1 MFSKQCNFISA
12 NVGLYYP
19 PERGTKLTIWIYDS
33 TQITFWPIKKY
44 QILEEEE
51 STTIWR
57 KTMLIK
63 PFSRLPRLE
72 TTKLVTAAITT
83 NYPITTVLPISSR
96 CSITGEQRRFLRTG
110 NLYTQ
115 DGRATGA
122 WGEAVVP
129 PRSLKVLAWLDL
141 PGNVATYCFVVVNL
155 RIGQWNH
162 HMEWIYSCNMC
173 STIREGWRRA
183 TTMIIRWLNKSWQMY
198 N

>member
-1 MFSKQCNFISA
+1 
-12 NVGLYYP
+12 
-19 PERGTKLTIWIYDS
+19 
-33 TQITFWPIKKY
+33 
-44 QILEEEE
+44 
-51 STTIWR
+51 
-57 KTMLIK
+57 MLIK

-129 PRSLKVLAWLDL
+129 PRSLKALAWLDL

-155 RIGQWNH
+155 RIGQ
-162 HMEWIYSCNMC
+162 
-173 STIREGWRRA
+173 
-183 TTMIIRWLNKSWQMY
+183 
-198 N
+198 